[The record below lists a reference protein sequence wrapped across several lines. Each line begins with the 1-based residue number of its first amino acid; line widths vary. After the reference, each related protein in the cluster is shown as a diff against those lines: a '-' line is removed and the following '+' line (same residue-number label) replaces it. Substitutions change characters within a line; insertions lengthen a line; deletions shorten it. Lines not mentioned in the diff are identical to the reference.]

1 MAGLIALIILNV
13 IAFTFLII
21 LHTKK
26 GQKWMN
32 EL

>member
-1 MAGLIALIILNV
+1 MTGLIALIVLNV
-13 IAFTFLII
+13 VATAFLII

>member
-1 MAGLIALIILNV
+1 MAGLITLIILNV
-13 IAFTFLII
+13 IVTSFIII